1 MIMKLLITM
10 KLLNDGLEH
19 HIRPKSEM
27 NKVEEIYIVRDF
39 HGPKL
44 PKVKYY
50 CPLKMIRKFTLFN
63 IMSKLLI
70 SIYLSLIKKP
80 DIIMSYYMFP
90 HGIIAFITAKVTK
103 KPISHSVIHI
113 NEMEV
118 LGIFF
123 SKLHITILKHCD
135 IITVTGSKTKDKL
148 MLQGVNPNKIY
159 ILPHAIDDKKFYP
172 ASIPKKYDVLYLGR
186 LTPRKHVDTILK
198 AIQKVKISYKE
209 DIKVCIAGGVSE
221 GTYKND
227 LKNLCKESG
236 ITENVEFVGYISDTS
251 YYYNISRIYILASE
265 GEGLPF
271 TMIEAM
277 ACGVPVIVTDV
288 GDVIDV
294 AKNNINAIVIKNHTD
309 VEAFTNAIIK
319 LLNDEQYYNMLRENA
334 LKEVKKNHLKKNV
347 SKTWGEI
354 FKSLGI
360 YK

>member
-1 MIMKLLITM
+1 MKLLVIM

-27 NKVEEIYIVRDF
+27 DKVEEIGIVRDF

-44 PKVKYY
+44 PKVTYY
-50 CPLKMIRKFTLFN
+50 SPPKLIRKFTVVN
-63 IMSKLLI
+63 IIWKLLV
-70 SIYLSLIKKP
+70 SICLSLIKKP
-80 DIIMSYYMFP
+80 DIIMSYFMFP

-113 NEMEV
+113 NEMAV

-123 SKLHITILKHCD
+123 SELHITILKHCD
-135 IITVTGSKTKDKL
+135 IVTVTGSKTKDKL
-148 MLQGVNPNKIY
+148 IRHGVDPNKIY

-172 ASIPKKYDVLYLGR
+172 ANVPKKYEVLYLGR
-186 LTPRKHVDTILK
+186 LTPRKHVDIILK
-198 AIQKVKISYKE
+198 AIQKVKIIYKE

-227 LKNLCKESG
+227 LKNLCKELG

-271 TMIEAM
+271 TMIESM

-294 AKNNINAIVIKNHTD
+294 AKNDVNAIVIKNHTD

-319 LLNDEQYYNMLRENA
+319 LLDDKQYYNMLRENT

-347 SKTWGEI
+347 SETWGEI
-354 FKSLGI
+354 YKRLDI
-360 YK
+360 YE

>member
-1 MIMKLLITM
+1 MKLLITM

-27 NKVEEIYIVRDF
+27 DKVEEIDIVRDF
-39 HGPKL
+39 PGPKL
-44 PKVKYY
+44 PKVTYY
-50 CPLKMIRKFTLFN
+50 SPHKLIRKFTAVN
-63 IMSKLLI
+63 IIWKQLV
-70 SIYLSLIKKP
+70 SICLSLIKKP

-113 NEMEV
+113 NEMAV

-135 IITVTGSKTKDKL
+135 IVTVTGSKTKDKL
-148 MLQGVNPNKIY
+148 IRHGVDPNKIY

-186 LTPRKHVDTILK
+186 LTPRKHIDIILK
-198 AIQKVKISYKE
+198 AIQKVKIIYKKN
-209 DIKVCIAGGVSE
+209 IKVCIAGGVSE

-227 LKNLCKESG
+227 LKNLCKELG

-251 YYYNISRIYILASE
+251 YYYNISRIYVLASE

-271 TMIEAM
+271 TIIESM

-288 GDVIDV
+288 GDTTDV
-294 AKNNINAIVIKNHTD
+294 AKNNVNSIVIKDYSD
-309 VEAFTNAIIK
+309 VNAFANAIIK

-347 SKTWGEI
+347 SETWEEI
-354 FKSLGI
+354 FKRLKI
-360 YK
+360 YE